1 MLVSTLGLYSVISIS
16 VSISVSVNISV
27 NKSVS
32 VILLHTAADMSGLD
46 DQEDDT
52 EYNFWAE
59 KHDDHE
65 KEEFRTDRGVKIPR
79 KGKRERE
86 RE

>member
-1 MLVSTLGLYSVISIS
+1 MVKSALVSVL
-16 VSISVSVNISV
+16 VSVLVSAL
-27 NKSVS
+27 VS
-32 VILLHTAADMSGLD
+32 VLVSGVFSTATDLSTLE

-59 KHDDHE
+59 KHDYHE

-79 KGKRERE
+79 K
-86 RE
+86 

>member
-1 MLVSTLGLYSVISIS
+1 MILLLPV
-16 VSISVSVNISV
+16 SVSVLFLYI
-27 NKSVS
+27 
-32 VILLHTAADMSGLD
+32 AADVSGLD

-59 KHDDHE
+59 KHDDLE

-79 KGKRERE
+79 KRRERE
-86 RE
+86 RETRTDLIFKHY

>member
-1 MLVSTLGLYSVISIS
+1 
-16 VSISVSVNISV
+16 
-27 NKSVS
+27 
-32 VILLHTAADMSGLD
+32 MSGLD

-79 KGKRERE
+79 KRRGRSLERE
-86 RE
+86 RLE